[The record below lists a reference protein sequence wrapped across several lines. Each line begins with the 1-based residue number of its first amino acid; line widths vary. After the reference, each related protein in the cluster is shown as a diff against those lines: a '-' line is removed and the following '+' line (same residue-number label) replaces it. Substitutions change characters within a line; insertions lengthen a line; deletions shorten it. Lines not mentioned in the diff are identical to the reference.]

1 MSQARE
7 EGCGPGETTEG
18 PVIGTGNNAR
28 DRLNQSGLPHDMA
41 LPASV
46 STQCSCRIN
55 PLPCSQTFSGSPLFL
70 GEQVQGLH
78 NLVPCL

>member
-1 MSQARE
+1 MD
-7 EGCGPGETTEG
+7 TTEG
-18 PVIGTGNNAR
+18 PVTGTGNNAR
-28 DRLNQSGLPHDMA
+28 DRLNQSGLPHDNSLHTA
-41 LPASV
+41 LPASI
-46 STQCSCRIN
+46 SPQCSCQIT